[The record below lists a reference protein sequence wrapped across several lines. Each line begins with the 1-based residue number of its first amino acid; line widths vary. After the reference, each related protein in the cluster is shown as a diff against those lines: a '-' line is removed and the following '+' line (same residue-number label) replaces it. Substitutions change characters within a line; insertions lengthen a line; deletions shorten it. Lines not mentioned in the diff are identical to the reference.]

1 MLSLTA
7 IYFGTGVPPSG
18 SLPSQ
23 VQHSIAGINHP
34 VILEILKYSRIH
46 KVDKYKRT
54 LLRHQKYMIVSFF

>member
-18 SLPSQ
+18 NLPSQ

-54 LLRHQKYMIVSFF
+54 LL